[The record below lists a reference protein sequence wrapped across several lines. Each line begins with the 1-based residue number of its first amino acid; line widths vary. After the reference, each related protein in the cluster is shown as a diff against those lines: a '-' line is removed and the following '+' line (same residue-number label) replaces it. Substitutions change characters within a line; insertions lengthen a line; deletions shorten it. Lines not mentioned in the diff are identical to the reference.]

1 MNYFEKK
8 ATKEI
13 LCDGECIAISSPNSK
28 NYNKIEFNAKVTS
41 FDNNS
46 KVVISHGKT
55 SPWCSAYI
63 VIDAESVYLY
73 EYLREEKLLEKIPH
87 GLSISGSVNILITVG
102 AGFFANLVITA
113 PSGSFTKEIF
123 WNGSREDILAESTG
137 ATFTDC
143 TLTYRID
150 GINKDIWLIGDSYF
164 DFWGKY
170 IVNLGYGNFYL
181 DGHSGRCTDVAIDSI
196 KTNLLYAKPKK
207 MVWFMGMND
216 PDEEDKVNSSWINC
230 FYILRD
236 ICLENDIELILST
249 VPNTPERNNK
259 YKNEIVR
266 NSGYRYI
273 EICSAVGADT
283 CRGWTSGLIDPE
295 DYVHPSPEGTKIISE
310 CILSA
315 LPEIE

>member
-102 AGFFANLVITA
+102 AGFFANLVITT

-123 WNGSREDILAESTG
+123 WNGSREDILVESTG

-150 GINKDIWLIGDSYF
+150 GISKDIWLIGDSYF

-181 DGHSGRCTDVAIDSI
+181 DGHSGRFTETAIESL
-196 KTNLLYAKPKK
+196 KTNMLYAIPKK
-207 MVWFMGMND
+207 IVWFMGMND
-216 PDEEDKVNSSWINC
+216 PDEEDKVNSSWIDC
-230 FYILRD
+230 FYTLRD
-236 ICLENDIELILST
+236 ICLENNIELILST

-315 LPEIE
+315 LPELR